1 MKEDS
6 TNVIGMQEGRSRRIQ
21 ALLAVFTVL
30 ATGLLVYFF
39 LFYGRLSLGPE
50 QPIPFSH
57 RVHVNDK
64 RISCFLC
71 HPEAMTSARAGV
83 PPLRTCMLCHTRIAV
98 TYPPIRD
105 LRERYFA
112 NKPVLWNRV
121 FMLPEF
127 VYFDHSMHIHRR
139 IDCSVCH
146 GNVPAMDR
154 IVLPSIQNLQMGFCV
169 GCHRKSKVSYDC
181 FLCHR

>member
-1 MKEDS
+1 MSGES
-6 TNVIGMQEGRSRRIQ
+6 NVTGMEKRSRRLQ
-21 ALLAVFTVL
+21 VFLGVLAVL
-30 ATGLLVYFF
+30 AAGLLIYYFN
-39 LFYGRLSLGPE
+39 FYGRLRLGPE

-57 RVHVNDK
+57 RVHANDK

-83 PPLRTCMLCHTRIAV
+83 PPLRTCMLCHSRIAV
-98 TYPPIRD
+98 TYPPIKSLRD
-105 LRERYFA
+105 HYFG

-121 FMLPEF
+121 YILPEF
-127 VYFDHSMHIHRR
+127 VYFNHSMHVHRL

-154 IVLPSIQNLQMGFCV
+154 IVLTSIRHLQMGFCI
-169 GCHRKSKVSYDC
+169 GCHKKNKVSHDC
-181 FLCHR
+181 YLCHR